1 MKNIFIWKTAKW
13 ISLCCFFLGSNVLF
27 AQIIQDNNP
36 IIKGLEDS
44 VLVTIE
50 VYDSYTGYPIQAYG
64 KRRTLSF
71 QCNELGRVS
80 VYCRNRESVDFTADG
95 FYNRGFYFGEEE
107 MATKNKVFRLDMYP
121 ISKQMEALTVIGYSN
136 KRSNLSTPASVG
148 IAKIGQHYG
157 DGSSLQNA
165 FNSLSGVSYDSRGYG
180 GSTRLNIRGSF
191 YRAPTT
197 IRNVKMYWKGIA
209 MTSADGQTPL
219 EIVDPSN
226 VANANILKGPGSGI
240 WGNGTG
246 GIILF
251 TPFSLDRS
259 VYAKAQYE
267 HGEFGYNKTVYQAGV
282 SKNGFS
288 LMVSQVNQG
297 TNGYRDQEAN
307 KKEQTLI
314 EFSASTKRWK
324 HYVMALR
331 YKGYWELPGA
341 ISAAQ
346 IAVNPRQAN
355 AFSMANNAHVD
366 RSRDMV
372 GYSGEFLSKKNFL
385 LELSA
390 NLFQT
395 EKINPYGTSAASSGY
410 KDESAVGKGQR
421 AVLSKAFDLN
431 KNGNFPIKLKSSIGE
446 EVQFETFHLNEF
458 GLLNGESNGVSKY
471 NFNVDYITSN
481 YFNQVEAEVAKRL
494 FATASVGLNNTQARI
509 TGTSRD
515 AAQQLVVIEAYTN
528 ANPQARLYPNVG
540 ISYSLSRNEK
550 SGDWNVFGN
559 YSTGSS
565 APTVFEQYDYSNQ
578 LLNTQLKNE
587 FARNV
592 EFGVKGAGKLWFVE
606 MSLYDQ
612 QITDAIVPKAALF
625 NGYYATYINAG
636 KLVQQGMEVMARR
649 KWDFERSTLAAW
661 TSGSWTN
668 YQLEGES
675 GTGRMPG
682 MPMAQCNWGVNF
694 KIDKGFGIGATN
706 QWTDKAP
713 LNSAQTDWSAARNV
727 LNSELTYGHTFV
739 KRDEVA
745 GDYDLVQRIRYI
757 GDVNI
762 IVGANNVLNTTY
774 TTFYQLNG
782 VGGKFFNPMARR
794 NFYSGITLRI
804 FL

>member
-1 MKNIFIWKTAKW
+1 MKNIFISKTAKW
-13 ISLCCFFLGSNVLF
+13 VSLCCFFLVSNVLF
-27 AQIIQDNNP
+27 AQIVQKHIVYEIQ
-36 IIKGLEDS
+36 EDS
-44 VLVTIE
+44 ALVTIE
-50 VYDSYTGYPIQAYG
+50 VYDSYTGYPIQATAQVG
-64 KRRTLSF
+64 GRTF
-71 QCNELGRVS
+71 QCNALGRVS
-80 VYCRNRESVDFTADG
+80 VYCKIRKCVDFVAEGYYD
-95 FYNRGFYFGEEE
+95 RGYCLSNDEVFK
-107 MATKNKVFRLDMYP
+107 KNEVIRLDMYP
-121 ISKQMEALTVIGYSN
+121 ISKQMEALTVVGYSN
-136 KRSNLSTPASVG
+136 KRNNLSTPASIG
-148 IAKIGQHYG
+148 IAKIAQHYG

-165 FNSLSGVSYDSRGYG
+165 FNSVSGVSYDSRGYG

-267 HGEFGYNKTVYQAGV
+267 HGEFGYNKSVYQAGV
-282 SKNGFS
+282 RKNGLG
-288 LMVSQVNQG
+288 LMVSQVNQE
-297 TNGYRDQEAN
+297 TSGYRDQEAN
-307 KKEQTLI
+307 KKEQTLL
-314 EFSASTKRWK
+314 EFTANTKRWK
-324 HYVMALR
+324 HYVMAMR

-372 GYSGEFLSKKNFL
+372 GYSGEFISKKNFL

-395 EKINPYGTSAASSGY
+395 EKINPYGTSAGSSGY

-421 AVLSKAFDLN
+421 AVLSKAFELN
-431 KNGNFPIKLKSSIGE
+431 KNGNFLVKLKSSIGE

-481 YFNQVEAEVAKRL
+481 YFYQVEAEVAKRL

-565 APTVFEQYDYSNQ
+565 APTVFDQYDYSNQ
-578 LLNTQLKNE
+578 YLNTQLKNE

-592 EFGVKGAGKLWFVE
+592 EFGVKGAGKLWYVE
-606 MSLYDQ
+606 MNLYDQ
-612 QITDAIVPKAALF
+612 QITDAIVTDSILI
-625 NGYYATYINAG
+625 NGYYPRFINAG
-636 KLVQQGMEVMARR
+636 KLVQQGLEVTARR
-649 KWDFERSTLAAW
+649 TWNFERSTLDAW
-661 TSGSWTN
+661 TCGSWTN

-682 MPMAQCNWGVNF
+682 MPMAQCNGGVNF

-713 LNSAQTDWSAARNV
+713 LNSNQTEWSAARNV
-727 LNSELTYGHTFV
+727 LNSEFTYTHSFIR
-739 KRDEVA
+739 RDEVA
-745 GDYDLVQRIRYI
+745 GDYDLVTRVRSLGSI
-757 GDVNI
+757 NI
-762 IVGANNVLNTTY
+762 NAGVNNVLNTNY

-794 NFYSGITLRI
+794 NFYSGITLRF

>member
-1 MKNIFIWKTAKW
+1 MNNIFMLKTAKW
-13 ISLCCFFLGSNVLF
+13 VSLCCFFLMGNDLL
-27 AQIIQDNNP
+27 AQIVP
-36 IIKGLEDS
+36 RSEPYEVLEDS

-64 KRRTLSF
+64 KRGTLSF
-71 QCNELGRVS
+71 RCNELGRVS
-80 VYCRNRESVDFTADG
+80 VYCRSRESVDFKADG
-95 FYNRGFYFGEEE
+95 FFDRGFYFGEEE
-107 MATKNKVFRLDMYP
+107 METKNKVFRLDMYP

-148 IAKIGQHYG
+148 IAKIAQHYG

-165 FNSLSGVSYDSRGYG
+165 FNSVSGVSYDSRGYG

-191 YRAPTT
+191 FRAPTT

-209 MTSADGQTPL
+209 LTSADGQSPI
-219 EIVDPSN
+219 EMIDPAN
-226 VANANILKGPGSGI
+226 IANANILKGPGSGV

-246 GIILF
+246 GVVLF
-251 TPFSLDRS
+251 TPFSLNQS

-267 HGEFGYNKTVYQAGV
+267 QGEFGYNKSVFQAGV
-282 SKNGFS
+282 SKNGFG
-288 LMVSQVNQG
+288 LMVSQINQE
-297 TNGYRDQEAN
+297 TSGYRDQEAN

-314 EFSASTKRWK
+314 EFSANTKRWK
-324 HYVMALR
+324 HYVMAMR

-372 GYSGEFLSKKNFL
+372 GYSGEFISKKNFL

-395 EKINPYGTSAASSGY
+395 EKINPYGTSAFSSGY

-421 AVLSKAFDLN
+421 AVLSKAFELN
-431 KNGNFPIKLKSSIGE
+431 KEGMFLFKMKSSIGE
-446 EVQFETFHLNEF
+446 EIQLENFQINET
-458 GLLNGESNGVSKY
+458 GLLNAASDGISKY
-471 NFNVDYITSN
+471 NFNVDYVTSN
-481 YFNQVEAEVAKRL
+481 FFYLLEAEIGKRW
-494 FATASVGLNNTQARI
+494 FANASVGLNNTRSHI
-509 TGTSRD
+509 TGTSQD
-515 AAQQLVVIEAYTN
+515 AAQQMVVVYARTN
-528 ANPQARLYPNVG
+528 ANPNGRLYPNLG
-540 ISYSLSRNEK
+540 ASYLLAKSNEK
-550 SGDWNVFGN
+550 GDWYAFGN

-565 APTVFEQYDYSNQ
+565 APTLFEQYDYEEQS
-578 LLNTQLKNE
+578 LNADLKNE

-592 EFGVKGAGKLWFVE
+592 EFGVKGAGKLWFAE
-606 MSLYDQ
+606 LSIYNQ
-612 QITDAIVPKAALF
+612 QIFDAIVPNEELF
-625 NGYYATYINAG
+625 NGYYPTYANAG
-636 KLVQQGMEVMARR
+636 KLVQQGLEVTARR
-649 KWDFERSTLAAW
+649 TWNFERSTIEAW

-668 YQLEGES
+668 YQLKGES

-682 MPMAQCNWGVNF
+682 MPMAQCNGGVNF

-713 LNSAQTDWSAARNV
+713 LNSTQTEWSAARNV
-727 LNSELTYGHTFV
+727 LNSEFTYTHSFIR
-739 KRDEVA
+739 RDEVA
-745 GDYDLVQRIRYI
+745 GDYDLVTRVRSLGSI
-757 GDVNI
+757 NI
-762 IVGANNVLNTTY
+762 NAGANNVLNTNY

-782 VGGKFFNPMARR
+782 VGGRFFNPMARR

>member
-1 MKNIFIWKTAKW
+1 MLKTAKW
-13 ISLCCFFLGSNVLF
+13 ISLCCFFLVSNVLF
-27 AQIIQDNNP
+27 AQIVQKHIVYEV
-36 IIKGLEDS
+36 LEDS
-44 VLVTIE
+44 AFVTIE
-50 VYDSYTGYPIQAYG
+50 VYDSYTGHPIQATAQVG
-64 KRRTLSF
+64 GRTF

-80 VYCRNRESVDFTADG
+80 VYCKIRRCVDFVAEGYYD
-95 FYNRGFYFGEEE
+95 RGYCLSNNEEVN
-107 MATKNKVFRLDMYP
+107 KNEVIRLDMSP
-121 ISKQMEALTVIGYSN
+121 ISKQMEALTVIGYNN
-136 KRSNLSTPASVG
+136 KRSNLSTPAS
-148 IAKIGQHYG
+148 IGLVKVNAHYG

-165 FNSLSGVSYDSRGYG
+165 FNSVSGVSYDSRGYG

-209 MTSADGQTPL
+209 LTSADGQTPL

-226 VANANILKGPGSGI
+226 VANANILKGPGSGV

-246 GIILF
+246 GVVLF
-251 TPFSLDRS
+251 TPYSLDGS

-267 HGEFGYNKTVYQAGV
+267 HGEFGYNKSVFQAGV

-288 LMVSQVNQG
+288 LMVSQINQE

-307 KKEQTLI
+307 KKEQTLL
-314 EFSASTKRWK
+314 EFSVNTKRWK
-324 HYVMALR
+324 HYVMAMR

-346 IAVNPRQAN
+346 IAVNPREAN

-372 GYSGEFLSKKNFL
+372 GYAGEFISKKNFL

-395 EKINPYGTSAASSGY
+395 EKINPYGTSAVSSGY

-421 AVLSKAFDLN
+421 AVLSKAFELN
-431 KNGNFPIKLKSSIGE
+431 KNGKFPIKLKSSIGE
-446 EVQFETFHLNEF
+446 EIQFENFNLNEF

-481 YFNQVEAEVAKRL
+481 FFYQVESEITKRL
-494 FATASVGLNNTQARI
+494 FASASVGLNNTQARI
-509 TGTSRD
+509 TGTSKD

-550 SGDWNVFGN
+550 SGNWNVFGN

-565 APTVFEQYDYSNQ
+565 APTVFEQYDYSKQ
-578 LLNTQLKNE
+578 YLNENLKNE

-592 EFGVKGAGKLWFVE
+592 EVGVKGAGKLWFVE
-606 MSLYDQ
+606 MSIYDQ
-612 QITDAIVPKAALF
+612 QITDAIVPKETLF

-636 KLVQQGMEVMARR
+636 KLVQRGMEFTGSGTVEL
-649 KWDFERSTLAAW
+649 ERASVYGW
-661 TSGSWTN
+661 VSGSWTN
-668 YQLEGES
+668 YELLDES
-675 GTGRMPG
+675 GSGRMPG
-682 MPMAQCNWGVNF
+682 MPLALCNGGLNF
-694 KIDKGFGIGATN
+694 TGFYGFGWSVTN

-713 LNSAQTDWSAARNV
+713 LNSTQTEWSAARNV
-727 LNSELTYGHTFV
+727 LNTEFTYGHTFIR
-739 KRDEVA
+739 RDEVA
-745 GDYDLVQRIRYI
+745 GDYDLVTRVRSLGSI
-757 GDVNI
+757 NLNA
-762 IVGANNVLNTTY
+762 GANNVLNTNY

>member
-1 MKNIFIWKTAKW
+1 MNNIFFWKTAKW
-13 ISLCCFFLGSNVLF
+13 VSLCCFFLVSNDLL
-27 AQIIQDNNP
+27 AQIVQKNM
-36 IIKGLEDS
+36 GYEVLEDS
-44 VLVTIE
+44 AFVTIE
-50 VYDSYTGYPIQAYG
+50 VYDSYTGYPIQATAQVDG
-64 KRRTLSF
+64 RTF

-80 VYCRNRESVDFTADG
+80 VYCKVRNCVDFVAEGYFD
-95 FYNRGFYFGEEE
+95 RGYCLSNNEEVK
-107 MATKNKVFRLDMYP
+107 KNEVIRLDMYP
-121 ISKQMEALTVIGYSN
+121 ISKQMEALTVVGYSN
-136 KRSNLSTPASVG
+136 KRNNLSTPASIG
-148 IAKIGQHYG
+148 IAKIAQHYG

-165 FNSLSGVSYDSRGYG
+165 FNSVSGVSYDSRGYG

-209 MTSADGQTPL
+209 LTSADGQTPL

-226 VANANILKGPGSGI
+226 VANANILKGPGSGV

-246 GIILF
+246 GVVLF
-251 TPFSLDRS
+251 TPFSLNQS

-267 HGEFGYNKTVYQAGV
+267 QGEFGYSKSVFQAGV

-288 LMVSQVNQG
+288 LMVSQINQE

-307 KKEQTLI
+307 NKDQTLL
-314 EFSASTKRWK
+314 EFSVNTKRWK
-324 HYVMALR
+324 HYVMAMR

-341 ISAAQ
+341 ISSAQ

-372 GYSGEFLSKKNFL
+372 GYAGEFISKKNFL

-395 EKINPYGTSAASSGY
+395 EKINPYGTSAVSSGY

-421 AVLSKAFDLN
+421 AVLSRAFELN

-446 EVQFETFHLNEF
+446 EVQFENFQLNEF

-481 YFNQVEAEVAKRL
+481 FFYQVESEITKRL
-494 FATASVGLNNTQARI
+494 FASASVGLNNTQARI
-509 TGTSRD
+509 TGTSKD

-540 ISYSLSRNEK
+540 ISYSLKK
-550 SGDWNVFGN
+550 SEESGNWNVFGN

-578 LLNTQLKNE
+578 LLNTRLKNE

-592 EFGVKGAGKLWFVE
+592 EFGLKGAGKLWFVD
-606 MSLYDQ
+606 MSIYNQ
-612 QITDAIVPKAALF
+612 QVQDAIVPKDTLV

-636 KLVQQGMEVMARR
+636 KLVQQGLEVTARR
-649 KWDFERSTLAAW
+649 TWNFERSTLEAW
-661 TSGSWTN
+661 TCGSWTN

-682 MPMAQCNWGVNF
+682 MPMAQCNGGVNF

-713 LNSAQTDWSAARNV
+713 LNSTQTEWSAARNV
-727 LNSELTYGHTFV
+727 LNSEFTYTHTFIR
-739 KRDEVA
+739 RDEVA
-745 GDYDLVQRIRYI
+745 GDYDLVTRVRSLGSI
-757 GDVNI
+757 NI
-762 IVGANNVLNTTY
+762 NVGANNVLNTNY

>member
-1 MKNIFIWKTAKW
+1 MKDFFISKTAKW
-13 ISLCCFFLGSNVLF
+13 ISLCCFFLVSNVLF
-27 AQIIQDNNP
+27 AQIVQKHIVYEIQ
-36 IIKGLEDS
+36 EDS
-44 VLVTIE
+44 ALVTIE
-50 VYDSYTGYPIQAYG
+50 VYDSYTGYPIQATAQVG
-64 KRRTLSF
+64 GRTF

-80 VYCRNRESVDFTADG
+80 VYCKIRRCVDFVAEGYYD
-95 FYNRGFYFGEEE
+95 RGYCLSNNEEVN
-107 MATKNKVFRLDMYP
+107 KNEVIRLDMSP
-121 ISKQMEALTVIGYSN
+121 ISKQMEALTVIGYNN
-136 KRSNLSTPASVG
+136 KRSNLSTPAS
-148 IAKIGQHYG
+148 IGLVKVNAHYG

-165 FNSLSGVSYDSRGYG
+165 FNSVSGVSYDSRGYG

-191 YRAPTT
+191 FRAPTT

-209 MTSADGQTPL
+209 LTSADGQSPL

-226 VANANILKGPGSGI
+226 VANANILKGPGSGV

-246 GIILF
+246 GVVLF
-251 TPFSLDRS
+251 TPFSLNQS
-259 VYAKAQYE
+259 VYAKTQYE
-267 HGEFGYNKTVYQAGV
+267 QGEFGYSKSVFQAGV

-288 LMVSQVNQG
+288 LMVSQVNQE

-314 EFSASTKRWK
+314 EFSANTKRWK
-324 HYVMALR
+324 HYIMAMR

-341 ISAAQ
+341 ISATQ

-372 GYSGEFLSKKNFL
+372 GYSGEFISKKNFL

-395 EKINPYGTSAASSGY
+395 EKINPYGTSAPSSGY
-410 KDESAVGKGQR
+410 KDESAEGNGER
-421 AVLSKAFDLN
+421 AVLSKSFDLN

-446 EVQFETFHLNEF
+446 EIQFENFNLNEF
-458 GLLNGESNGVSKY
+458 GLLNGESNEVSKY

-481 YFNQVEAEVAKRL
+481 FFYQVEAEVAKRL

-509 TGTSRD
+509 TGTSKD

-565 APTVFEQYDYSNQ
+565 APTIFEQYDYSKQ
-578 LLNTQLKNE
+578 YLNENLKNE

-592 EFGVKGAGKLWFVE
+592 EVGVKGAGKMWFVE
-606 MSLYDQ
+606 MSIYDQ
-612 QITDAIVPKAALF
+612 QITDAIVPKETLF

-636 KLVQQGMEVMARR
+636 KLVQRGMEFTGSGNVEL
-649 KWDFERSTLAAW
+649 ERVRLYGW
-661 TSGSWTN
+661 VSGSWTN
-668 YQLEGES
+668 YELLDES
-675 GTGRMPG
+675 GSGRMPG
-682 MPMAQCNWGVNF
+682 MPLAQCNGGLNF
-694 KIDKGFGIGATN
+694 TGFYGFGWSVTN

-713 LNSAQTDWSAARNV
+713 LNSTQTEWSAARNV
-727 LNSELTYGHTFV
+727 LNTEFTYGHTFIR
-739 KRDEVA
+739 RDEVA
-745 GDYDLVQRIRYI
+745 GDYDLVTRVRSLGSI
-757 GDVNI
+757 NI
-762 IVGANNVLNTTY
+762 NAGANNVLNNNY

-782 VGGKFFNPMARR
+782 VGGRFFNPMARR

>member
-1 MKNIFIWKTAKW
+1 MNNIFMLKTAKW
-13 ISLCCFFLGSNVLF
+13 VSLCCFFLMGNDLL
-27 AQIIQDNNP
+27 AQIVP
-36 IIKGLEDS
+36 RSEPYEVLEDS

-64 KRRTLSF
+64 KRGTLSF
-71 QCNELGRVS
+71 RCNELGRVS
-80 VYCRNRESVDFTADG
+80 VYCRSRESVDFKADG
-95 FYNRGFYFGEEE
+95 FFDRGFYFGEEE
-107 MATKNKVFRLDMYP
+107 METKNKVFRLDMYP

-148 IAKIGQHYG
+148 IAKIAQHYG

-165 FNSLSGVSYDSRGYG
+165 FNSVSGVSYDSRGYG

-191 YRAPTT
+191 FRAPTT

-209 MTSADGQTPL
+209 LTSADGQSPI
-219 EIVDPSN
+219 EMIDPAN
-226 VANANILKGPGSGI
+226 IANANILKGPGSGV

-246 GIILF
+246 GVVLF
-251 TPFSLDRS
+251 TPFSLNQS

-267 HGEFGYNKTVYQAGV
+267 QGEFGYNKSVFQAGV
-282 SKNGFS
+282 SKNGFG
-288 LMVSQVNQG
+288 LMVSQINQE
-297 TNGYRDQEAN
+297 TSGYRDQEAN

-314 EFSASTKRWK
+314 EFSANTKRWK
-324 HYVMALR
+324 HYVMAMR

-372 GYSGEFLSKKNFL
+372 GYSGEFISKKNFL

-395 EKINPYGTSAASSGY
+395 EKINPYGTSAFSSGY

-421 AVLSKAFDLN
+421 AVLSKAFELN
-431 KNGNFPIKLKSSIGE
+431 KEGMFLFKMKSSIGE
-446 EVQFETFHLNEF
+446 EIQLENFQINET
-458 GLLNGESNGVSKY
+458 GLLNAASDGISKY
-471 NFNVDYITSN
+471 NFNVDYVTSN
-481 YFNQVEAEVAKRL
+481 FFYLLEAEIGKRW
-494 FATASVGLNNTQARI
+494 FANASVGLNNTRSHI
-509 TGTSRD
+509 TGTSQD
-515 AAQQLVVIEAYTN
+515 AAQQMVVVDARTN
-528 ANPQARLYPNVG
+528 ANPNGRLYPNLG
-540 ISYSLSRNEK
+540 ASYLLAKSNEK
-550 SGDWNVFGN
+550 GDWYAFGN

-565 APTVFEQYDYSNQ
+565 APTLFEQYDYEEQS
-578 LLNTQLKNE
+578 LNADLKNE

-592 EFGVKGAGKLWFVE
+592 EFGVKGAGKLWFAE
-606 MSLYDQ
+606 LSIYNQ
-612 QITDAIVPKAALF
+612 QIFDAIVPNEELF
-625 NGYYATYINAG
+625 NGYYPTYANAG
-636 KLVQQGMEVMARR
+636 KLVQQGLEVTARR
-649 KWDFERSTLAAW
+649 TWNFERSTIEAW

-668 YQLEGES
+668 YQLKGES

-682 MPMAQCNWGVNF
+682 MPMAQCNGGVNF

-713 LNSAQTDWSAARNV
+713 LNSTQTEWSAARNV
-727 LNSELTYGHTFV
+727 LNSEFTYTHSFIR
-739 KRDEVA
+739 RDEVA
-745 GDYDLVQRIRYI
+745 GDYDLVTRVRSLGSI
-757 GDVNI
+757 NI
-762 IVGANNVLNTTY
+762 NAGANNVLNTNY

-782 VGGKFFNPMARR
+782 VGGRFFNPMARR

>member
-1 MKNIFIWKTAKW
+1 MKDIFIWKTAKW
-13 ISLCCFFLGSNVLF
+13 ISLCCFFLMSSELF
-27 AQIIQDNNP
+27 AQIIQRP
-36 IIKGLEDS
+36 EFGELHEDS
-44 VLVTIE
+44 VLITIE
-50 VYDSYTGYPIQAYG
+50 VYDSYSGYPVQAYG
-64 KRRTLSF
+64 KRGTYSF
-71 QCNELGRVS
+71 RCNELGRVS
-80 VYCRNRESVDFTADG
+80 LYCKSRESVDFTADG
-95 FYNRGFYFGEEE
+95 FFDRGFYFGKDQ

-121 ISKQMEALTVIGYSN
+121 ISKQMEALTVVGYSN
-136 KRSNLSTPASVG
+136 KRNNLSTPASVG
-148 IAKIGQHYG
+148 IAKIAQHYG

-165 FNSLSGVSYDSRGYG
+165 FNSVSGVSYDSRGYG

-197 IRNVKMYWKGIA
+197 IRNIKMYWKGIA
-209 MTSADGQTPL
+209 LTSADGQTPL

-226 VANANILKGPGSGI
+226 VANANILKGPGSGV

-246 GIILF
+246 GVILF
-251 TPFSLDRS
+251 TPYSLDRS

-267 HGEFGYNKTVYQAGV
+267 HGEFGYNKSVYQAGA

-288 LMVSQVNQG
+288 LMVSQVNQE

-307 KKEQTLI
+307 KKEQTLL
-314 EFSASTKRWK
+314 EFSANTKRMK
-324 HYVMALR
+324 HYFMAMR

-372 GYSGEFLSKKNFL
+372 GYAGEFISKKSFL

-421 AVLSKAFDLN
+421 AVLSKAFDIN
-431 KNGNFPIKLKSSIGE
+431 KKGSFPIKLKSSIGE
-446 EVQFETFHLNEF
+446 EVQFEAFQINES
-458 GLLNGESNGVSKY
+458 GLLNGESNGVPKY

-481 YFNQVEAEVAKRL
+481 YFFQVEAEVAKRL

-509 TGTSRD
+509 SGTSIN
-515 AAQQLVVIEAYTN
+515 AAQELVLIDAYTN
-528 ANPQARLYPNVG
+528 ANPQTRLYPNVG
-540 ISYSLSRNEK
+540 ISYALSRNEK

-578 LLNTQLKNE
+578 LLNTRLRNE
-587 FARNV
+587 FARNL

-606 MSLYDQ
+606 LSLYDQ
-612 QITDAIVPKAALF
+612 QITDAIVPKATLY
-625 NGYYATYINAG
+625 NGYYATYVNGG
-636 KLVQQGMEVMARR
+636 KLVQQGLEVLARR
-649 KWDFERSTLAAW
+649 TWNFEVFNLNAW
-661 TSGSWTN
+661 TCGSWTN
-668 YQLEGES
+668 YQLKDES
-675 GTGRMPG
+675 GSGRMPG
-682 MPMAQCNWGVNF
+682 MPLAQCNSGISLNEF
-694 KIDKGFGIGATN
+694 YGFGLAVTN
-706 QWTDKAP
+706 QWTDRAP
-713 LNSAQTDWSAARNV
+713 LNAAQTEWSPARNV
-727 LNSELTYGHTFV
+727 LNSEFTYGHGFIKV
-739 KRDEVA
+739 DEVA
-745 GDYDLVQRIRYI
+745 GDFDLVKRVRS
-757 GDVNI
+757 
-762 IVGANNVLNTTY
+762 VGSINFNAGINNLLNTSY

-782 VGGKFFNPMARR
+782 VGGRFFNPMPRR
-794 NFYSGITLRI
+794 NFYSGITLRF

>member
-1 MKNIFIWKTAKW
+1 MNNIFIWKTAKRV
-13 ISLCCFFLGSNVLF
+13 SLCCFFLVSNDLL
-27 AQIIQDNNP
+27 AQIVQKNM
-36 IIKGLEDS
+36 GYEVLEDS
-44 VLVTIE
+44 AFVTIE
-50 VYDSYTGYPIQAYG
+50 VYDSYTGYPIQATAQVDG
-64 KRRTLSF
+64 RTF

-80 VYCRNRESVDFTADG
+80 VYCKVRKCVDFVAEGYFD
-95 FYNRGFYFGEEE
+95 RGYCLSNNEEVK
-107 MATKNKVFRLDMYP
+107 KNEVIRLDMYP
-121 ISKQMEALTVIGYSN
+121 ISKQMEALTVVGYSN
-136 KRSNLSTPASVG
+136 KRNNLSTPASIG
-148 IAKIGQHYG
+148 IAKIAQHYG

-165 FNSLSGVSYDSRGYG
+165 FNSVSGVSYDSRGYG

-191 YRAPTT
+191 FRAPTT

-209 MTSADGQTPL
+209 LTSADGQTPL

-226 VANANILKGPGSGI
+226 VANANILKGPGSGV

-246 GIILF
+246 GVVLF
-251 TPFSLDRS
+251 TPFSLNQS

-267 HGEFGYNKTVYQAGV
+267 LGEFGYNKSVFQAGV

-288 LMVSQVNQG
+288 LMVSQVNQE

-307 KKEQTLI
+307 NKEQTLL
-314 EFSASTKRWK
+314 EFSVNTKRWK
-324 HYVMALR
+324 HYVMAMR

-366 RSRDMV
+366 RSRDML
-372 GYSGEFLSKKNFL
+372 GYAGEFISKKNFL

-395 EKINPYGTSAASSGY
+395 EKINPYGTSAVSSGY

-421 AVLSKAFDLN
+421 AVLSRAFELN

-446 EVQFETFHLNEF
+446 EVQFENFQLNEF

-481 YFNQVEAEVAKRL
+481 FFYQVESEITKRL
-494 FATASVGLNNTQARI
+494 FASASVGLNNTQARI
-509 TGTSRD
+509 TGTSKD
-515 AAQQLVVIEAYTN
+515 AAQQLVLIEAYTN

-540 ISYSLSRNEK
+540 VSYSLSRNEK
-550 SGDWNVFGN
+550 SGNWNVFGN

-592 EFGVKGAGKLWFVE
+592 EFGLKGAGKLWFVD
-606 MSLYDQ
+606 MSIYNQ
-612 QITDAIVPKAALF
+612 QVQDAIVPKDTLV

-636 KLVQQGMEVMARR
+636 KLVQQGLEVTARR
-649 KWDFERSTLAAW
+649 TWNFERSTLEAW
-661 TSGSWTN
+661 TCGSWTN

-682 MPMAQCNWGVNF
+682 MPMAQCNGGVNF

-713 LNSAQTDWSAARNV
+713 LNSTQTEWSAARNV
-727 LNSELTYGHTFV
+727 LNSEFTYTHTFIR
-739 KRDEVA
+739 RDEVA
-745 GDYDLVQRIRYI
+745 GDYDLVTRVRSLGSI
-757 GDVNI
+757 NI
-762 IVGANNVLNTTY
+762 NAGANNVLNTNY

>member
-1 MKNIFIWKTAKW
+1 MNNIFMLKTAKW
-13 ISLCCFFLGSNVLF
+13 ISLCCFFLVSNVLF
-27 AQIIQDNNP
+27 AQIVQKHIVYE
-36 IIKGLEDS
+36 ILEDS
-44 VLVTIE
+44 AFVTIE
-50 VYDSYTGYPIQAYG
+50 VYDSYTGYPIQATAQVDG
-64 KRRTLSF
+64 RTF

-80 VYCRNRESVDFTADG
+80 VYCKIRRCVDFVAEGYFD
-95 FYNRGFYFGEEE
+95 RGYCLSNNEEVK
-107 MATKNKVFRLDMYP
+107 KNEVIRLDMYP
-121 ISKQMEALTVIGYSN
+121 ISKQMEALTVVGYSN
-136 KRSNLSTPASVG
+136 KRNNLSTPASIG
-148 IAKIGQHYG
+148 IAKIAQHYG

-165 FNSLSGVSYDSRGYG
+165 FNSVSGVSYDSRGYG

-209 MTSADGQTPL
+209 LTSADGQTPL

-226 VANANILKGPGSGI
+226 VANANILKGPGSGV
-240 WGNGTG
+240 WGNGTAG
-246 GIILF
+246 VVLF
-251 TPFSLDRS
+251 TPFSLNQS

-267 HGEFGYNKTVYQAGV
+267 QGEFGYSKSVFQAGV

-288 LMVSQVNQG
+288 LIVSQINQE

-307 KKEQTLI
+307 NKEQTLL
-314 EFSASTKRWK
+314 EFSVNTKRWK
-324 HYVMALR
+324 HYVMAMR

-346 IAVNPRQAN
+346 ISANPRQAN

-372 GYSGEFLSKKNFL
+372 GYAGEFISKKNFL

-395 EKINPYGTSAASSGY
+395 EKINPYGTSAVSSGY

-421 AVLSKAFDLN
+421 AVLSRAFELN

-446 EVQFETFHLNEF
+446 EVQIENFQLNEF

-481 YFNQVEAEVAKRL
+481 FFYQVESEITKRL
-494 FATASVGLNNTQARI
+494 FASASVGLNNTQARI
-509 TGTSRD
+509 TGTSKD

-550 SGDWNVFGN
+550 SGNWNVFGN

-565 APTVFEQYDYSNQ
+565 APTVFDQYDYSNQ
-578 LLNTQLKNE
+578 YLNTQLKNE

-592 EFGVKGAGKLWFVE
+592 EFGLKGAGKLWYVE

-612 QITDAIVPKAALF
+612 QITDAIVTDSILI
-625 NGYYATYINAG
+625 NGYYPRFINAG
-636 KLVQQGMEVMARR
+636 KLVQQGFEVTAR
-649 KWDFERSTLAAW
+649 KTWNFERSTLDAW
-661 TSGSWTN
+661 TCGSWTN

-682 MPMAQCNWGVNF
+682 MPMAQCNGGVNF

-713 LNSAQTDWSAARNV
+713 MNSTQTEWSAARNV
-727 LNSELTYGHTFV
+727 LNSEFTYTHTFIR
-739 KRDEVA
+739 RDEVA
-745 GDYDLVQRIRYI
+745 GDYDLVTRVRSLGSI
-757 GDVNI
+757 NI
-762 IVGANNVLNTTY
+762 NAGANNVLNTNY

-782 VGGKFFNPMARR
+782 VGGRFFNPMARR